1 MMWGVGGGEGVWVN
15 KSVRG
20 ERRVRQD
27 RRLGETGG
35 WGRQGVMGDRDKP
48 NRGGKKGERV
58 DKE

>member
-1 MMWGVGGGEGVWVN
+1 MMWGVGGG
-15 KSVRG
+15 RG
-20 ERRVRQD
+20 FVETS
-27 RRLGETGG
+27 LSGEKGGSGKTGG